1 MAGAGK
7 SLGPKE
13 AGFLDVATYTLA
25 GILLFF
31 LVVSLTFERSTQW
44 LMRYLKKRKRNGLA
58 QAVSNLVLELTLVGL
73 VSLLL
78 IVLQDPIANI
88 CVPYSSS
95 TIQQWSL
102 IGNVPGCDCC
112 LEDTDTVGSCFL
124 ASRQC
129 GDDFC
134 NCGGKNASCLAE
146 EPSLQ
151 DLLQEWSNSSG
162 CTPTECSLEYLQRA
176 AETPQAEAARD
187 ALKLE
192 CDGER
197 GRPASAEGTPCAA
210 GCCAPLCCLEV
221 HIFIF
226 TAAMTHVFMGILMIL
241 LSTWRLRSWR
251 RLCGDEDEHA
261 RGVRKLLDRSTTPEV
276 QPAPTGWQRLMNSRL
291 LRRHTMPTSRSR
303 GAASSPP
310 AGAGSPATTPASPT
324 AAAAA
329 AAENGA
335 AAPAAAFKE
344 DQPAPPPARG
354 HSMPA
359 LVAAAVAASK
369 QAEGGAASDKLDP
382 SEHSRGSDQLAVAE
396 AAAERGQ
403 QTAQQQ
409 QPPSDSTGG
418 EPGQNGS
425 SRVAIL
431 APVASKEM
439 DGSTSIKRG
448 DYAGWAQ
455 EYAICLLHMLLPRP
469 VSAEQLRLMR
479 ASFML
484 SHRVPEGFDF
494 WLYINLSMEDD
505 FSQIVGVSLEM
516 HVCRGAKVNQL
527 SSQVFWFNKPALLLH
542 PIKYLLFLCSFM
554 FASAVSN
561 QRA

>member
-1 MAGAGK
+1 MPPH
-7 SLGPKE
+7 SSRP
-13 AGFLDVATYTLA
+13 
-25 GILLFF
+25 LLHH
-31 LVVSLTFERSTQW
+31 
-44 LMRYLKKRKRNGLA
+44 
-58 QAVSNLVLELTLVGL
+58 
-73 VSLLL
+73 
-78 IVLQDPIANI
+78 
-88 CVPYSSS
+88 
-95 TIQQWSL
+95 
-102 IGNVPGCDCC
+102 
-112 LEDTDTVGSCFL
+112 
-124 ASRQC
+124 
-129 GDDFC
+129 
-134 NCGGKNASCLAE
+134 
-146 EPSLQ
+146 
-151 DLLQEWSNSSG
+151 
-162 CTPTECSLEYLQRA
+162 TPACR
-176 AETPQAEAARD
+176 
-187 ALKLE
+187 
-192 CDGER
+192 
-197 GRPASAEGTPCAA
+197 
-210 GCCAPLCCLEV
+210 
-221 HIFIF
+221 
-226 TAAMTHVFMGILMIL
+226 
-241 LSTWRLRSWR
+241 
-251 RLCGDEDEHA
+251 
-261 RGVRKLLDRSTTPEV
+261 VRKLLDRSTTPEV

-439 DGSTSIKRG
+439 DGSMLPGVAPAAAPGPPPQFSVARSSIMIRRASWLPGAEEAHLPGGCLAGSPPLACWPVPCCEGCCEDHSWPHHICRHQVDLMRCRSTSIKRG

-484 SHRVPEGFDF
+484 SHRVPEG
-494 WLYINLSMEDD
+494 
-505 FSQIVGVSLEM
+505 
-516 HVCRGAKVNQL
+516 
-527 SSQVFWFNKPALLLH
+527 
-542 PIKYLLFLCSFM
+542 
-554 FASAVSN
+554 
-561 QRA
+561 